1 MKNIT
6 SRLKDIENKVTKA
19 HISGFDSILKIE
31 RWIFD
36 IGSKDSITLQE
47 WEEYKNHE
55 LAISKDQQKTYGE
68 LAELEDKIRKNEG
81 FMELIF
87 HDSDGRVLGHVY

>member
-6 SRLKDIENKVTKA
+6 LRLKDIEDKLTKA
-19 HISGFDSILKIE
+19 HASGFELILKIE

-36 IGSKDSITLQE
+36 IGPKDSITLQE

-55 LAISKDQQKTYGE
+55 LVISKNQQTTHE
-68 LAELEDKIRKNEG
+68 DLAKLEDKIRKNEG

-87 HDSDGRVLGHVY
+87 YGSDEMVLGHIY